1 MYIYYILY
9 ILYIYKHIYI
19 YIYLIVKFR
28 CRNQYINIK
37 NLLILIY
44 APAFFTASIV
54 TSLWQPMLYIVVCWT
69 FYNLHK
75 KLCRY
80 SKSIKSIQETNV
92 RIFLPLVL
100 NIYIK
105 NLSVWSIVFAWHVIV
120 LNKENPGN
128 NLIDAQSCA

>member
-9 ILYIYKHIYI
+9 ILYIYIYI
-19 YIYLIVKFR
+19 WLSSLGAETSISR
-28 CRNQYINIK
+28 INIK

-69 FYNLHK
+69 FHNLHK

-80 SKSIKSIQETNV
+80 SKSIKSMQETNV